1 MVIIV
6 LPDTFLFFSFCL
18 KLLCEVVEG
27 VLCPN
32 LHVINEDIRQ
42 CQPKSQPL
50 AYNTGALPP
59 AERCATAA
67 RAVTATQ
74 PVCSPLHYT
83 RI

>member
-6 LPDTFLFFSFCL
+6 LPDTFLYFSFCL

-32 LHVINEDIRQ
+32 SHVINEGIRQ
-42 CQPKSQPL
+42 CQPL
-50 AYNTGALPP
+50 EYNTGALPP

-74 PVCSPLHYT
+74 PICSPPHYT
-83 RI
+83 LI